1 MESDREPPENQNELF
16 KSLITIQKKMPDR
29 IDIFNQTNQEDLSN
43 HFESLV
49 KQEESDLGQ
58 FLNLHAVLDIIN
70 ETYNYVESGS
80 YGNLT
85 MDQFLSLARE
95 ILPSTL
101 VNPQTLKRIFAV
113 FTGSTNIPKI
123 EDSKEAS
130 NLLDPKR
137 IQDMQV

>member
-1 MESDREPPENQNELF
+1 M
-16 KSLITIQKKMPDR
+16 
-29 IDIFNQTNQEDLSN
+29 SN

-49 KQEESDLGQ
+49 KQEELDLGK

-80 YGNLT
+80 YGNLS
-85 MDQFLSLARE
+85 MDQFLSLAKE

-123 EDSKEAS
+123 EDNKETS

-137 IQDMQV
+137 IQDMQSQRKSTMRKSKFTVGSGAVLDVQVNGTNE